1 MCIVQVNLK
10 MLLDIFSDARVVA
23 PLLRAANLHSGNQ
36 RASYLYIFDHVTQ
49 NGYYPPQVL
58 YIVVSNGYYTL
69 LELLVNQIIIVA
81 IL

>member
-1 MCIVQVNLK
+1 

-58 YIVVSNGYYTL
+58 LSITQ

>member
-1 MCIVQVNLK
+1 MQVNLK

-58 YIVVSNGYYTL
+58 LRNNGYYYP
-69 LELLVNQIIIVA
+69 LLVLLGSN
-81 IL
+81 

>member
-58 YIVVSNGYYTL
+58 LSSNGYYTQ
-69 LELLVNQIIIVA
+69 LEFLVNQIVIM
-81 IL
+81 

>member
-1 MCIVQVNLK
+1 MLYDMPFPRNPTRRIMCIVQVNLK

-58 YIVVSNGYYTL
+58 LRSN
-69 LELLVNQIIIVA
+69 Q
-81 IL
+81 

>member
-1 MCIVQVNLK
+1 

-58 YIVVSNGYYTL
+58 LRSN
-69 LELLVNQIIIVA
+69 Q
-81 IL
+81 

>member
-1 MCIVQVNLK
+1 MQVNLK

-58 YIVVSNGYYTL
+58 LVVISNGYYP
-69 LELLVNQIIIVA
+69 LLVLLSSNQM
-81 IL
+81 L

>member
-1 MCIVQVNLK
+1 

-58 YIVVSNGYYTL
+58 LVVISNGYYP
-69 LELLVNQIIIVA
+69 LLVLLSSNQM
-81 IL
+81 L